1 MATSQIALEA
11 LPGVRPA
18 GVSALVAAE
27 DEITARR
34 AVAALESAEI
44 EAVSAPGSLA
54 DAPAHAALAPSAVV
68 VLCCHLGSAA
78 HVSALRHLRKGLG
91 DGGGIV
97 VVSLGSAR
105 ARVSEALNVGAD
117 GLVLEQDIERSLA
130 VVVRAVAI
138 GHVSVPRRLRRCVA
152 RPAFSHRERQ
162 VLALMASGLQ
172 NREIADRLFLAES
185 TVKSH
190 LASSFDKLGVRSRKE
205 ATALVLDPDEG
216 LRPLVLENGFDG

>member
-1 MATSQIALEA
+1 VSGEGGVAGALSHSER
-11 LPGVRPA
+11 LPA
-18 GVSALVAAE
+18 
-27 DEITARR
+27 
-34 AVAALESAEI
+34 
-44 EAVSAPGSLA
+44 
-54 DAPAHAALAPSAVV
+54 AVV
-68 VLCCHLGSAA
+68 VLCCDLASPA
-78 HVSALRHLRKGLG
+78 HMTALRHLRKGLR
-91 DGGGIV
+91 DGGIV

-117 GLVLEQDIERSLA
+117 GLVPEQEIERSLA
-130 VVVRAVAI
+130 VVVRAVSI

-162 VLALMASGLQ
+162 VLALMATGLQ

-216 LRPLVLENGFDG
+216 LRPLVLENGFEG